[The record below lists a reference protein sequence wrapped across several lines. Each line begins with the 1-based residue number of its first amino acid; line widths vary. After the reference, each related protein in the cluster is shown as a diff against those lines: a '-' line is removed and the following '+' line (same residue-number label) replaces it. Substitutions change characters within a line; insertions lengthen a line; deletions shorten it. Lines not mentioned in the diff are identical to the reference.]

1 MCGPFSD
8 FYAFQMG
15 LNYHIFIL
23 AFKKFAHHYENYFIM
38 TNGRLFLKKMGKRR
52 LQLLTLR
59 YNAYSFCIVLIS
71 EQVLLQQNAENM
83 KKAFCL
89 MFWRMCVKNYKSENY
104 DLTKEDQY
112 SLFSHTIKIHFIN
125 V

>member
-38 TNGRLFLKKMGKRR
+38 TNGSLFFKKKKKWGKGDC
-52 LQLLTLR
+52 
-59 YNAYSFCIVLIS
+59 N
-71 EQVLLQQNAENM
+71 
-83 KKAFCL
+83 
-89 MFWRMCVKNYKSENY
+89 
-104 DLTKEDQY
+104 Y
-112 SLFSHTIKIHFIN
+112 SLDEIMPIVFELF
-125 V
+125 